1 MSGCCALLPAVCSG
15 MCGGDAGQVLLS
27 LQAEQSALRFIHGP
41 DRSIKQC
48 QGSLGEAASGGI
60 YQVLSSFHHPVLVSD
75 RGSLPGPVIMLI
87 LQQGQGV
94 LQQADVW
101 VGVVDQGHHLAQQR
115 RLAAVM
121 AGFGEHRAI
130 RRSMYLGSSG

>member
-60 YQVLSSFHHPVLVSD
+60 HQVFSSFHHPVLVTD
-75 RGSLPGPVIMLI
+75 RGSLPGPVIMFI

-121 AGFGEHRAI
+121 AIFGEHWAI
-130 RRSMYLGSSG
+130 R